1 MVSSSCFSSVKNW
14 VRRATYSTFQERVH
28 HPLDQV
34 DFAQEALRDA
44 KLAQARKPVT
54 LACLHDIISQ
64 LLEPGD
70 AVLEV
75 GGVPCEGLGIG
86 ILVQAAGRNAA
97 QAQRTRVSR
106 KVREHCHRRVGAHHC
121 VHDNQR
127 LDYDGAVGVLQP
139 VGQRPKHVLEAA
151 IPARRTRQDGVHVLG
166 LRKKLLG
173 LRRAFDQLVIA
184 ALAEPRTATSLLDGP

>member
-34 DFAQEALRDA
+34 DFAQEALGDA